1 MPTRKCRCNRFG
13 RGSYT
18 TLHKEFGN
26 CYGRWVRIGKGE
38 DVTNI
43 HTRRRLPSR
52 HELCLYTMS
61 RAHADK
67 VRLSD
72 MCGKIYAAQDLSVDK
87 NRTIT
92 RLHYRLDWRNSYV
105 FSYKKNKWGQA
116 ACATNSSYAKITCKA
131 AMPGRRRRSNHYRL
145 CDHSDV
151 ALQHVFGPDA
161 SIQLSITSPRA
172 EYNIKKNICIHYILC
187 VSIHAQAKHWS
198 HAWCK
203 RVFSQLLSC
212 TEGFQSLK
220 RSEPNMKEAGKGKKI
235 I

>member
-1 MPTRKCRCNRFG
+1 M
-13 RGSYT
+13 
-18 TLHKEFGN
+18 
-26 CYGRWVRIGKGE
+26 GKGE

-87 NRTIT
+87 SRTIT
-92 RLHYRLDWRNSYV
+92 RLHYRLECKDKLC
-105 FSYKKNKWGQA
+105 FFLKKISGGRQLVPQTVA
-116 ACATNSSYAKITCKA
+116 MQKITCKA

-161 SIQLSITSPRA
+161 SIQLSITLR
-172 EYNIKKNICIHYILC
+172 E
-187 VSIHAQAKHWS
+187 
-198 HAWCK
+198 
-203 RVFSQLLSC
+203 
-212 TEGFQSLK
+212 
-220 RSEPNMKEAGKGKKI
+220 RSGI
-235 I
+235 

>member
-1 MPTRKCRCNRFG
+1 MVCRRVGAWRKTARGEKWDMFSLFLSFPFFLHFPYIQNAAHASEKISTKCTANQQTCHRVPTRKCRCNRFG

-161 SIQLSITSPRA
+161 SIQLSITSPRSG
-172 EYNIKKNICIHYILC
+172 I
-187 VSIHAQAKHWS
+187 
-198 HAWCK
+198 
-203 RVFSQLLSC
+203 
-212 TEGFQSLK
+212 
-220 RSEPNMKEAGKGKKI
+220 
-235 I
+235 